1 MKRILF
7 VTVLG
12 FFTLN
17 TIAQKEKKKTVQQ
30 NNVPEL
36 DMKNAIWKPYPKC

>member
-17 TIAQKEKKKTVQQ
+17 TIAQKEK
-30 NNVPEL
+30 E
-36 DMKNAIWKPYPKC
+36 KNGATEQCAGIGNEKCY